1 MNLLEGGVTQPGKS
15 PSPENGTVPLVYNN
29 IHEELSIHDSKPEK
43 GRITHTEYSIED
55 YDCDINDKLMSR
67 SGFPGRKRNGRI
79 QLSIKNNIKTR
90 KGDVKIIFSH
100 PPLLVSF
107 FFLDYKYVTV
117 SVSGLRS
124 KCFGKGLPV
133 SPL

>member
-1 MNLLEGGVTQPGKS
+1 MWIDKWEI
-15 PSPENGTVPLVYNN
+15 Y
-29 IHEELSIHDSKPEK
+29 
-43 GRITHTEYSIED
+43 GRRLIAA
-55 YDCDINDKLMSR
+55 
-67 SGFPGRKRNGRI
+67 RKRGCENH
-79 QLSIKNNIKTR
+79 
-90 KGDVKIIFSH
+90 FSH